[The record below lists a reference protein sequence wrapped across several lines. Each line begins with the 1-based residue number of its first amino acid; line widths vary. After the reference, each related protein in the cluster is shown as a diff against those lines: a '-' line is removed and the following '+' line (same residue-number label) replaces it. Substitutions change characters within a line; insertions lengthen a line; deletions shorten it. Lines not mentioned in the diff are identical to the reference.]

1 MGKHIIKQYVS
12 NDDPNTT
19 NRGIQIYFSGYLE
32 KMLLNL
38 SFLVLFYSL
47 DGLFKGKAGMLFSGL
62 YLKWKSEETFSTT
75 RHHDAF
81 LEGKVI
87 CALLKRGLELEST
100 QTPQSILPPTNSDHV
115 TSNVSHF
122 IAESGVYHLLSWVF
136 CADKLG

>member
-1 MGKHIIKQYVS
+1 
-12 NDDPNTT
+12 
-19 NRGIQIYFSGYLE
+19 
-32 KMLLNL
+32 MLLNL

-100 QTPQSILPPTNSDHV
+100 
-115 TSNVSHF
+115 
-122 IAESGVYHLLSWVF
+122 
-136 CADKLG
+136 